1 VVGSSVLRLRQSFT
15 RALFAG
21 DSEAAERAIRA
32 AMQQGLTT
40 ADIDVELI
48 APALFLVGEKWMT
61 GEITVADEHLAS
73 EIVLRVL
80 ALQREAR
87 RTIRRRRQRRVL
99 LLAPE
104 GERHVIGLHMAADLL
119 YAAGYDTYML
129 GGDVPLADVGLAAAR
144 HAAEVVC
151 FTATMPET
159 AERLDAAIDYLRGA
173 RPGCAVLLGGSAVP
187 FEVAAG
193 WGATMCADVSSTVES
208 VDALVHRAP
217 LN

>member
-1 VVGSSVLRLRQSFT
+1 VVGSTVLRLRRVFA
-15 RALFAG
+15 RALLAG
-21 DSEAAERAIRA
+21 DSETAERTIRD
-32 AMQQGLTT
+32 AMDEGLTS
-40 ADIDVELI
+40 AEIDIELI
-48 APALFLVGEKWMT
+48 APALFLVGEKWAS
-61 GEITVADEHLAS
+61 GAITVADEHLAS
-73 EIVLRVL
+73 EIALRVL

-99 LLAPE
+99 LLAPQ
-104 GERHVIGLHMAADLL
+104 GERHVIGLQMAADLL
-119 YAAGYDTYML
+119 FGAGYDTYML
-129 GGDVPLADVGLAAAR
+129 GADVPLADVGRAAAR
-144 HAAEVVC
+144 YDADVVC

-159 AERLDAAIDYLRGA
+159 GERLDAAIDYLRGA

-193 WGATMCADVSSTVES
+193 WGATTCADVSSTVES

>member
-1 VVGSSVLRLRQSFT
+1 VVGSSVLRLRQTFT

-21 DSEAAERAIRA
+21 DAEAAERAIRA
-32 AMQQGLTT
+32 AIQQGLTT
-40 ADIDVELI
+40 AEIDVELI

-87 RTIRRRRQRRVL
+87 RTIRRRRRRRVL

-119 YAAGYDTYML
+119 YGAGYDTYML
-129 GGDVPLADVGLAAAR
+129 GGDVPLADVAVAAVR

-151 FTATMPET
+151 FSATMPET
-159 AERLDAAIDYLRGA
+159 TERLDAAIDYLHAA
-173 RPGCAVLLGGSAVP
+173 RPGCGVLLGGKAVS
-187 FEVAAG
+187 FEVAAS
-193 WGATMCADVSSTVES
+193 WGAAVCADVSSAVES
-208 VDALVHRAP
+208 VDALMHRAP
-217 LN
+217 HN

>member
-1 VVGSSVLRLRQSFT
+1 M
-15 RALFAG
+15 
-21 DSEAAERAIRA
+21 DE
-32 AMQQGLTT
+32 GLTS
-40 ADIDVELI
+40 AEIDIELI
-48 APALFLVGEKWMT
+48 APALFLVGEKWAS
-61 GEITVADEHLAS
+61 GAITVADEHLAS
-73 EIVLRVL
+73 EIALRVL

-87 RTIRRRRQRRVL
+87 RSLRRRRQRRVL

-104 GERHVIGLHMAADLL
+104 GERHVIGLQMAADLL
-119 YAAGYDTYML
+119 FGAGYDTYML
-129 GGDVPLADVGLAAAR
+129 GADVPLADVGRAAAR
-144 HAAEVVC
+144 HEAEVVC

-159 AERLDAAIDYLRGA
+159 GERIDAAIDYLRGA

>member
-1 VVGSSVLRLRQSFT
+1 VLRLRQSFT

-32 AMQQGLTT
+32 AMQDGLTT
-40 ADIDVELI
+40 AEIDVQLI

-61 GEITVADEHLAS
+61 GEITVAEEHLAS

-87 RTIRRRRQRRVL
+87 RTIRQRRQRRVL
-99 LLAPE
+99 LLAPA

-119 YAAGYDTYML
+119 YAAGYDTFML
-129 GGDVPLADVGLAAAR
+129 GGDVPLADVGFVAAR
-144 HAAEVVC
+144 FAAEVVC
-151 FTATMPET
+151 FSATMPEST
-159 AERLDAAIDYLRGA
+159 ERLDAAIDYLHAA
-173 RPGCAVLLGGSAVP
+173 RPACGVLLGGSAVS

-193 WGATMCADVSSTVES
+193 WGATACADVSSAVES
-208 VDALVHRAP
+208 VDALMHRAP
-217 LN
+217 QN